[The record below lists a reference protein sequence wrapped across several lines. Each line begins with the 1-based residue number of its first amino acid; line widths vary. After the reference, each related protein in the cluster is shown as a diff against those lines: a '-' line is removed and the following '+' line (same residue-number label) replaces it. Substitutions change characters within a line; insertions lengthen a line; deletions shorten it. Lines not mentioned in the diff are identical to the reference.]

1 MDFRILDFVAN
12 VFPDVGTVKNVH
24 SWSSPLRASGI
35 DLKINPRS
43 PETPAVP
50 ADQLG
55 RERRVENTDTEQKT
69 HRLVDNVDT
78 ADSETET

>member
-24 SWSSPLRASGI
+24 SWSSPLR
-35 DLKINPRS
+35 LQINPRS

-69 HRLVDNVDT
+69 HRLVDNVDA